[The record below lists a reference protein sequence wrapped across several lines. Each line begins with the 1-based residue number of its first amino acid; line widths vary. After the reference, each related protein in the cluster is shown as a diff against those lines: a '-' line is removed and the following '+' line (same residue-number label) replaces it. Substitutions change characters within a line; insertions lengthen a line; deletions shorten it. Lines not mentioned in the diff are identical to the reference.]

1 MKRPGNHLWLV
12 TLSLKLMKSESA
24 ELCVRPRRRPQWQQ
38 RSCGKHT
45 HFISTALPQ
54 VWNSNAVKDE
64 FMGQVVL
71 SGLAKDSSDPQRLQ
85 LRKRG
90 RQMADEMPGQ
100 IGLRIIT
107 STQLTAIWLD
117 WWTRGRRFR
126 LKSDINKTPA
136 KKKKKSTCFCFFFIA
151 GCEPKILFG
160 EIFRVETWID
170 WMSAF

>member
-12 TLSLKLMKSESA
+12 TLSLKLMKSVSA
-24 ELCVRPRRRPQWQQ
+24 AREATQTSAVTTTLTRQA
-38 RSCGKHT
+38 HT
-45 HFISTALPQ
+45 FHLECSSQ

-100 IGLRIIT
+100 IGLRIVT

-117 WWTRGRRFR
+117 WWPRGRRFC
-126 LKSDINKTPA
+126 LKSGVNKTPA
-136 KKKKKSTCFCFFFIA
+136 KKKKYWPVFFFY
-151 GCEPKILFG
+151 
-160 EIFRVETWID
+160 R
-170 WMSAF
+170 WMWAKNSLVKSENI